1 MRIQVQYV
9 ASDDWIR
16 VSSVQYGSLE
26 DWQRSGMVLRT
37 IEAWFT

>member
-1 MRIQVQYV
+1 MRIRVQYV

-16 VSSVQYGSLE
+16 VGSARYGSSE

-37 IEAWFT
+37 IEA